1 MRIIVPNMILGP
13 QRTKRRRASL
23 ERHSAGNR
31 CSSKGRRR
39 LQGRGVRALCAVA
52 AVVFGSCTGTARGEF
67 DSLFTGAT
75 LRIDYD
81 HVGTATEEHFALE
94 RARVEGPW
102 AGSRTRLIDTMN
114 LGKYLAEIVD
124 TATNRVI
131 FSFGFASIYGE
142 WETTAEARSGVW
154 RSVPEAVRIPE
165 PRGVFQ
171 LRIRKRGADG
181 QFREVWAVGIDPAS
195 RFTDRAPLPQRDV
208 WTVLEHGDPAVKVD
222 ILILGDGYTKSESSK
237 FRADV
242 TKVMDVFFATEPYA
256 SRKTDFNVRA
266 IHAAA
271 SHSGITRPRAGVFR
285 DSPLAARYNTFD
297 SERYVLTL
305 DDRAWRD
312 VAAAA
317 PYDFVIILVNE
328 RKYGGGGIFQL
339 YCTASASST
348 FASYL
353 VLHEFGHHFAALAD
367 EYYTSPVAYT
377 KNDGTRRE
385 PWEPNVTAL
394 ANPETLKW
402 RDLVATDTPVP
413 TPWPKDNYETQSRA
427 FQAKR
432 RALRENGASED
443 AVEALFRQEKSVV
456 SKLLGGHEQAG
467 RVGAFE
473 GAMYEARGY
482 YRPSID
488 CIMFTRDDVG
498 YCSVCR
504 GAIER
509 MIDRYTR

>member
-1 MRIIVPNMILGP
+1 M
-13 QRTKRRRASL
+13 QW
-23 ERHSAGNR
+23 
-31 CSSKGRRR
+31 
-39 LQGRGVRALCAVA
+39 RGGRALA
-52 AVVFGSCTGTARGEF
+52 AAAAIVFASCTETARGEF
-67 DSLFTGAT
+67 DASFTGAT
-75 LRIDYD
+75 LRIDYH

-94 RARVEGPW
+94 RARIEGPW
-102 AGSRTRLIDTMN
+102 SGSRTRLIDTLN
-114 LGKYLAEIVD
+114 LGKYLAEVVD
-124 TATNRVI
+124 TASNRVI

-154 RSVPEAVRIPE
+154 RSLPEAVRVPE
-165 PRGVFQ
+165 PRGAFQ

-208 WTVLEHGDPAVKVD
+208 WTILENGDPAVKVD
-222 ILILGDGYTKSESSK
+222 ILILGDGYTKDESSG

-271 SHSGITRPRAGVFR
+271 PYSGITRPRAGVFR

-339 YCTASASST
+339 YCTASASSA

-367 EYYTSPVAYT
+367 EYYTSPVAYA
-377 KNDGTRRE
+377 KNDGKRRE

-394 ANPETLKW
+394 SNAETLKW
-402 RDLVATDTPVP
+402 RDLVATDTPLP
-413 TPWPKDNYETQSRA
+413 TPWPKDDYETQSRA

-432 RALRENGASED
+432 RTLREDGASEE
-443 AVEALFRQEKSVV
+443 AVEALFREEKSVV
-456 SKLLGGHEQAG
+456 SELLGGHENAG

-482 YRPSID
+482 YRPSMD

-498 YCSVCR
+498 YCQVCR
-504 GAIER
+504 RAIER